1 MRNLIICDKNKKLIN
16 AVNEFVKSYGF
27 GVFDDVQVICGDVI
41 KVHEKTP
48 NSKIVT
54 ASNPQ
59 FLPDGGLDLVL
70 SKKYDWSKA
79 AEFYFSNDLFYV
91 VSVNNDRKSSKE
103 ILLRSAVGIL
113 GYSTKFTPILTGI
126 GTGVGGIAI
135 DVFVE
140 VLKAIL
146 SNLSSANL
154 SSADLSS
161 ANLSYADLSSA
172 NLSYANLSSANL
184 NSANLRSANLNSANL
199 RSANL
204 RSANLRSANL
214 RSADLSYANLN
225 STNLSSADL
234 SYADLS
240 YANLRSANLNSAN
253 LRSANL
259 RSANLRSANLSSANL
274 SYADLSSADL
284 SYAKGLQPKY
294 QNALNLL
301 KFQKGK
307 LIAYKYVK
315 DDFSSP
321 VNGNLIYKV
330 GKTITL
336 KLSECSK
343 DDTISCDRGINVADL
358 AWCVREGNNGNF
370 VEVEFDVKDIV
381 SIPYNTDG
389 KFRIRKCK
397 VLRSFNL
404 KEALK
409 MLDEKSNLREGEKN
423 EI

>member
-161 ANLSYADLSSA
+161 ANLNSA
-172 NLSYANLSSANL
+172 NLRSANLNSANLRSANL

-214 RSADLSYANLN
+214 RSA
-225 STNLSSADL
+225 
-234 SYADLS
+234 
-240 YANLRSANLNSAN
+240 NLNSAN
-253 LRSANL
+253 LR
-259 RSANLRSANLSSANL
+259 SANL

-321 VNGNLIYKV
+321 INGKLIYKV
-330 GKTITL
+330 GKIITL

-358 AWCVREGNNGNF
+358 EWCVREGNNGNF